1 MSDANETA
9 APTTAAAPRLGRLHP
24 HNVVIDVA
32 DHDVVV
38 PFWEAALGWTV
49 HRINDQFVGL
59 RAPAEEQIG
68 FDILFQKVPEPKVAK
83 NRAHIDFDA
92 EDMEAEVAR
101 LVGLG
106 GSVIDV
112 SEMRWDQNMSAAE
125 SLGDRRER
133 VASRPV
139 APRECAPRLRG
150 DRTPGGGDRDRRTDL
165 GQRPNRLAR

>member
-1 MSDANETA
+1 VSDPAT
-9 APTTAAAPRLGRLHP
+9 PAPRLGRLHP

-38 PFWEAALGWTV
+38 PFWAAALGWTA
-49 HRINDQFVGL
+49 HPINDQFVGL

-92 EDMEAEVAR
+92 ADMDAEVDR

-106 GSVIDV
+106 GTRLV
-112 SEMRWDQNMSAAE
+112 EHN
-125 SLGDRRER
+125 LG
-133 VASRPV
+133 AF
-139 APRECAPRLRG
+139 
-150 DRTPGGGDRDRRTDL
+150 RRTIVADPE
-165 GQRPNRLAR
+165 GNEFCVTIR

>member
-1 MSDANETA
+1 VSDPAT
-9 APTTAAAPRLGRLHP
+9 PTPIPRLGRLHP

-38 PFWEAALGWTV
+38 PFWAAALGWTA
-49 HRINDQFVGL
+49 HPINDQFVGL

-92 EDMEAEVAR
+92 ADMDAEVDR

-106 GSVIDV
+106 G
-112 SEMRWDQNMSAAE
+112 
-125 SLGDRRER
+125 
-133 VASRPV
+133 
-139 APRECAPRLRG
+139 
-150 DRTPGGGDRDRRTDL
+150 T
-165 GQRPNRLAR
+165 RLAEHNLGEFRWTIVADPEGNEFCVTIR